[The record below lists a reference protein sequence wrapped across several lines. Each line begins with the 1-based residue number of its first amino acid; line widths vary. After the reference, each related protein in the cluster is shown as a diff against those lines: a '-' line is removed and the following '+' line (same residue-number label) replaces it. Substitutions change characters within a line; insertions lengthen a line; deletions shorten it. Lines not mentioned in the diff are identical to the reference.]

1 MEERKG
7 ESKEG
12 RGDDREIKKRIT
24 INGGGCHKFEGKP
37 EGVEFRGRRGR
48 MILIEFFHYFFN

>member
-37 EGVEFRGRRGR
+37 EGV
-48 MILIEFFHYFFN
+48 